1 MSTLAIGSDMAPHDP
16 VARTAGPGRAAPAG
30 DPFAAL
36 FNLGLATDPAA
47 AAAAGLPHQANPG
60 DETAVASVALPSAE
74 VEPVDVA
81 LEVTPLAFPI
91 LPQDETGDS
100 LPGSLPEPVLAIGSD
115 AAPDGEALA
124 GALMPAVVEVGSEA
138 DAPFEGLP
146 IEPEL
151 GTVVPAGEPAT
162 SPVTSPESAAEADE
176 PLPADDPEAIAG
188 QSAPD
193 LPLVPIPIAAAAAP
207 PADSADGLP
216 APDGLAASAGRVPI
230 TAQRRASRTDG
241 AQSAAPAPAI
251 PVSGGVAAVS
261 AAPVAAPAVGIPAQP
276 EPAPGESVAT
286 EVAPGGG
293 SGPDISVQAE
303 PSPRNPRPSPVAAD
317 VRRPAGGV
325 PVMSP
330 DTGASAPDDAA
341 LAPPGSAP
349 ATGPDPLRQAERGAA
364 TVDPALDPA
373 SGELLAVRGPARAD
387 GAATPVSQG
396 SAAALVQVAQQIGPQ
411 AAMPQA
417 VSRPSDAMVA
427 RGARE
432 VAVHA
437 ARLAPPAGQPVAAAD
452 PQPDVAGGSK
462 RSFASAPDASAPVR
476 APAATPSD
484 GGAGAQ
490 GGSAQGGEGSQ
501 TQAQQSQSATAA
513 PRSAV
518 RAIIDARAADFDA
531 RLTREIAGAVRELR
545 GGLEISLR
553 PKNLGTLKI
562 RIELAQDRAQVQI
575 TTETAAAARL
585 IGSGEERLSQMLD
598 QAGIRLGAMVAQA
611 AGQGTSGGGRGGDRG
626 QKAGALGAASDR
638 KATAAR
644 GAETDARVRKLE
656 ETSSSINLIA

>member
-1 MSTLAIGSDMAPHDP
+1 
-16 VARTAGPGRAAPAG
+16 
-30 DPFAAL
+30 
-36 FNLGLATDPAA
+36 
-47 AAAAGLPHQANPG
+47 
-60 DETAVASVALPSAE
+60 
-74 VEPVDVA
+74 
-81 LEVTPLAFPI
+81 
-91 LPQDETGDS
+91 
-100 LPGSLPEPVLAIGSD
+100 
-115 AAPDGEALA
+115 
-124 GALMPAVVEVGSEA
+124 
-138 DAPFEGLP
+138 
-146 IEPEL
+146 
-151 GTVVPAGEPAT
+151 
-162 SPVTSPESAAEADE
+162 
-176 PLPADDPEAIAG
+176 
-188 QSAPD
+188 
-193 LPLVPIPIAAAAAP
+193 
-207 PADSADGLP
+207 
-216 APDGLAASAGRVPI
+216 
-230 TAQRRASRTDG
+230 
-241 AQSAAPAPAI
+241 
-251 PVSGGVAAVS
+251 
-261 AAPVAAPAVGIPAQP
+261 
-276 EPAPGESVAT
+276 
-286 EVAPGGG
+286 
-293 SGPDISVQAE
+293 
-303 PSPRNPRPSPVAAD
+303 
-317 VRRPAGGV
+317 
-325 PVMSP
+325 MSP